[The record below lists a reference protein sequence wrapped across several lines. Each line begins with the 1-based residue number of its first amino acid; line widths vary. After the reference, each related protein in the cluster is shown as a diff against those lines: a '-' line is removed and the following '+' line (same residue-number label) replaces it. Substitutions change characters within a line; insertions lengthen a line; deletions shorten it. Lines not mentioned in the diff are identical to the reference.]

1 MHVQKIPLIF
11 ATIKR
16 TIKKRFFEFNIFVYN
31 ALSRNIYLLR
41 FEREYVSFKPRSAP
55 ETIVKSSILFLQVI
69 ENQKYWFAARTRDKQ
84 EFAVRKSLDKLKS
97 EEKLDL
103 DYYLP
108 TRIVISQLKYRR
120 KRTEVP
126 AIRNLIFIYA
136 TKQTACDISNVYGV
150 RLYYMKDLFSHS
162 MLVVPNKQMKD
173 FIFIMDLNPD
183 GVSFDSEPF
192 AIGNKVKVIKGDFS
206 GIEGE
211 IATQANKTYVV
222 IRIKGVLVASIKVPK
237 SYLKLIN

>member
-1 MHVQKIPLIF
+1 MV
-11 ATIKR
+11 
-16 TIKKRFFEFNIFVYN
+16 
-31 ALSRNIYLLR
+31 
-41 FEREYVSFKPRSAP
+41 
-55 ETIVKSSILFLQVI
+55 

-84 EFAVRKSLDKLKS
+84 EFAVRTFLDKLKS
-97 EEKLDL
+97 EENLDI

-120 KRTEVP
+120 KRSEVP
-126 AIRNLIFIYA
+126 VIRNLIFIRA
-136 TKQTACDISNVYGV
+136 TKQVACDISNVYSAQ
-150 RLYYMKDLFSHS
+150 LYYMKDLFTHS
-162 MLVVPNKQMKD
+162 FLVVTNKQMED
-173 FIFIMDLNPD
+173 SIFIMDLNPD

-222 IRIKGVLVASIKVPK
+222 IRIKGVLVASVKVPK
-237 SYLKLIN
+237 SYLKMIK

>member
-1 MHVQKIPLIF
+1 MIVLS
-11 ATIKR
+11 IKR
-16 TIKKRFFEFNIFVYN
+16 TIKKHFFEFNIFVYN
-31 ALSRNIYLLR
+31 ALSRNVYLLR
-41 FEREYVSFKPRSAP
+41 FEREYVSFKPRSALG
-55 ETIVKSSILFLQVI
+55 TIIKSSILFLQVI

-97 EEKLDL
+97 EENLDI

-120 KRTEVP
+120 KRSEVP

-136 TKQTACDISNVYGV
+136 TKQTACDLSNVYSV
-150 RLYYMKDLFSHS
+150 RLYYMKDLFTHS
-162 MLVVPNKQMKD
+162 MLLVPNKQMKD
-173 FIFIMDLNPD
+173 FMVIMDLNPD

-211 IATQANKTYVV
+211 VVTEANKTYVV
-222 IRIKGVLVASIKVPK
+222 IRIKGVLVASVKVPK
-237 SYLKLIN
+237 SYLKIIE